1 MQPLIDLANLR
12 VRPDGRQSA
21 TATEI
26 ATGVRRLLAGYG
38 YASVT
43 EMTLRSGR
51 RADILALGPDGCVWI
66 VEIKS
71 SVADFRADLKWPDY
85 RAFCDRL
92 FFAVPTGF
100 PTDILPAETGLML
113 ADAYGAALVREAP
126 EHKLAPA
133 RRRAVLLRFAHLA
146 AGRLHGLVDPE
157 GAAGWMD

>member
-1 MQPLIDLANLR
+1 MRAPADATASRSHITCRPSTNQEHWAGMQPLIDLANLR

-51 RADILALGPDGCVWI
+51 RADILALGQDGCVWI

-71 SVADFRADLKWPDY
+71 SVADFRADLK
-85 RAFCDRL
+85 
-92 FFAVPTGF
+92 
-100 PTDILPAETGLML
+100 
-113 ADAYGAALVREAP
+113 
-126 EHKLAPA
+126 
-133 RRRAVLLRFAHLA
+133 
-146 AGRLHGLVDPE
+146 
-157 GAAGWMD
+157 